1 MPLCLCVS
9 LYFCDTEWYSE
20 RVRKLR
26 AASEGRGKR
35 GSARVVY
42 LYIELRETT
51 YLLLAYPKNA
61 QVNRTDEQKR
71 RLRALVVR
79 LRQER

>member
-1 MPLCLCVS
+1 VS